1 MSVQSIG
8 PGGAAATQAAMQA
21 VASIT
26 SPGSSPKTQNIAGT
40 SAGKIAGTAVASS
53 AQTPSMAELEQ
64 ALSDVQKVIQPVARD
79 LLFSIDK
86 DSGKTVVK
94 IVDSA
99 TDKVIRQFPSEEL
112 LAIAKALDK
121 FQGLLLKQEA

>member
-8 PGGAAATQAAMQA
+8 PGGAAAAQAAMQA

-26 SPGSSPKTQNIAGT
+26 SQGTTPRIQNVA
-40 SAGKIAGTAVASS
+40 ATAVAAP
-53 AQTPSMAELEQ
+53 AQAPSMAELQQ
-64 ALSDVQKVIQPVARD
+64 ALSDVQEVIQPVARD

-86 DSGKTVVK
+86 ESGKTVVK
-94 IVDSA
+94 IVDSS

-121 FQGLLLKQEA
+121 FQGLLLRQEA